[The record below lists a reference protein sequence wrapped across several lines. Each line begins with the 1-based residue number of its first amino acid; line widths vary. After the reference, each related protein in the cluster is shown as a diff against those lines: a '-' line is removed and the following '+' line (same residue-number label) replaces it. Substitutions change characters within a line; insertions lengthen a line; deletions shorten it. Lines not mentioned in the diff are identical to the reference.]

1 MSLLNEK
8 FDEYQNSKRA
18 DRMRKAELEELEKK
32 KVEVFNE
39 YQKLNQASAESLSK
53 CYGIYKVFRKESDE
67 IRKEQVEFG
76 NLYDRMMNE
85 FNSMLTALTRE

>member
-53 CYGIYKVFRKESDE
+53 CYEIYKVFRKESDE